1 MSCKPGLIVS
11 SAQRPIGLA
20 VGAAEAERKTLQGLV
35 SERPNKMVFM
45 PAEYMAATG
54 QTKGD
59 ARAVAS
65 VTNGALLEPRFQ
77 LPETGLPPEKRLAV
91 AANGHWRPTNGHLT
105 ERRGPLD
112 GLHRYDH
119 LSADV
124 AINVAARMG
133 DVGMLNELLRKS
145 VSVESA
151 NRHGW
156 RPLHGAVA
164 AGRIECVKALIA
176 ARAQVAAT
184 DRYGWTPLHDA
195 CARGE
200 LEIARLLLQAGADKS
215 ARDLAGLTPLD
226 LARANRRDDC
236 VQLIAGNPP
245 AAKQPPKPKTAPRSR
260 KPAAATADT
269 RGRKRPAS
277 PGTVPAPAPSTSQP
291 PAQQPQPQG
300 PPVTEAPA
308 PPR

>member
-1 MSCKPGLIVS
+1 
-11 SAQRPIGLA
+11 
-20 VGAAEAERKTLQGLV
+20 
-35 SERPNKMVFM
+35 MVFM
-45 PAEYMAATG
+45 PSEYLSATS
-54 QTKGD
+54 QTNGE
-59 ARAVAS
+59 ARAAAS

-133 DVGMLNELLRKS
+133 DVGMLNELLRKA

-200 LEIARLLLQAGADKS
+200 LDIARLLLQAGADRN

-226 LARANRRDDC
+226 LARANRRDSC
-236 VQLIAGNPP
+236 VQLIAGDPP
-245 AAKQPPKPKTAPRSR
+245 ATKQPPKAKKPPAPRNR
-260 KPAAATADT
+260 KPAAAAADT

-277 PGTVPAPAPSTSQP
+277 PTTVPAPASAPAPSTSQQQ
-291 PAQQPQPQG
+291 QQPQQ
-300 PPVTEAPA
+300 PPTEAPA